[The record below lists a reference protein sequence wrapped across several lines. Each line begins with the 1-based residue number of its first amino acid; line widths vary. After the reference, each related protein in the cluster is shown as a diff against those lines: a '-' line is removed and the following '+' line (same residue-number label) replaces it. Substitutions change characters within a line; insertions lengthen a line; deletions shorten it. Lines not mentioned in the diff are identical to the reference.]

1 MLRFLFC
8 IALMVLSGAQ
18 AFAPSPAFSV
28 AATSTGARAVSTLS
42 FASTSSDTSSF
53 DQNVSDDVVARRIVV
68 KGAVQG
74 GYYRSCVRNEVS
86 SLTSYLSIYL

>member
-1 MLRFLFC
+1 
-8 IALMVLSGAQ
+8 
-18 AFAPSPAFSV
+18 
-28 AATSTGARAVSTLS
+28 
-42 FASTSSDTSSF
+42 
-53 DQNVSDDVVARRIVV
+53 VSDDVVARRIVV